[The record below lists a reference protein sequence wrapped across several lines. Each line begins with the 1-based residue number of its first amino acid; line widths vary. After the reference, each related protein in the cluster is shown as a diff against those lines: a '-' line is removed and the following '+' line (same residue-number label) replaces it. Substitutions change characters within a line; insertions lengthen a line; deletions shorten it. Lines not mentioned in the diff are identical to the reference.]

1 MRFHHLDLNLLV
13 VLDTLLTEQNITR
26 AAELLNVSQS
36 AASGL
41 LARLREYFDD
51 ELLVQVGRKM
61 LPTPLAQSLA
71 EPVRRVLLDIQ
82 STIVNK
88 PEFDPRTCKRHFKL
102 IATDFVTTVILG
114 PLTQRL
120 QQRAPHI
127 TLDIQHASDR
137 YNQMLTQG
145 EVDFVIMPDQYLSNL
160 HAKELLFEDDYQCV
174 VWSQNTLVGEQLS
187 LEEYL
192 KMGHIAV
199 NFGSAREPSFS
210 EKILQGYN
218 HVRRVELTTS
228 SFNTVPH
235 LLVGTQRVAVIP
247 RSLTS
252 LYGEFLSLRAMAPPF
267 EMPLLRESTLWNKVL
282 DSDPA
287 HRWIRN
293 LLQEVAA
300 EYTQRT
306 AQLHRAYHPEHKG

>member
-26 AAELLNVSQS
+26 AATRLNVSQS

-41 LARLREYFDD
+41 LARLRDYFDD

-61 LPTPLAQSLA
+61 LPTPLAQGLA

-88 PEFDPRTCKRHFKL
+88 PEFDPLTCKRHFKL

-127 TLDIQHASDR
+127 TLDIQHASDH

-145 EVDFVIMPDQYLSNL
+145 EVDFVIMPDQYLSDL

-174 VWSQNTLVGEQLS
+174 VWSQNSLVGDHLDLEQ
-187 LEEYL
+187 YL
-192 KMGHIAV
+192 KLGHIAV

-210 EKILQGYN
+210 EKILQGYGQA
-218 HVRRVELTTS
+218 RRVELTTS

-235 LLVGTQRVAVIP
+235 LLVGTQRVAIIP
-247 RSLTS
+247 RSLAT
-252 LYGEFLSLRAMAPPF
+252 LYGDFLSLRALAPPF
-267 EMPLLRESTLWNKVL
+267 ELPLLREFTLWNKVL

-287 HRWIRN
+287 HRWMRH

-300 EYTQRT
+300 EYSQRV
-306 AQLHRAYHPEHKG
+306 AGLFNGSR

>member
-13 VLDTLLTEQNITR
+13 VLDTLITEQNITR
-26 AAELLNVSQS
+26 AAERLNVSQS

-88 PEFDPRTCKRHFKL
+88 PEFDPLTCKRHFKV
-102 IATDFVTTVILG
+102 IATDFVTTVTLA
-114 PLTQRL
+114 PLTQQL

-127 TLDIQHASDR
+127 TIDIQPAADN

-145 EVDFVIMPDQYLSNL
+145 EVDFAIMPDHYLSDL

-174 VWSQNTLVGEQLS
+174 VWQDNPVVGDTLDLDQYLQL
-187 LEEYL
+187 
-192 KMGHIAV
+192 GHVAV
-199 NFGSAREPSFS
+199 KFGSNREPSFG
-210 EKILQGYN
+210 EKILQRYGKS
-218 HVRRVELTTS
+218 RRIELTTS

-235 LLVGTQRVAVIP
+235 LLVGTHRIAVMQ
-247 RSLTS
+247 RSLAM
-252 LYGEFLSLRAMAPPF
+252 LYAGFLPLKCLPPPF
-267 EMPLLRESTLWNKVL
+267 ELPLLREFILWNKVL

-287 HRWIRN
+287 HRWMRRM
-293 LLQEVAA
+293 LHELVA
-300 EYTQRT
+300 EN
-306 AQLHRAYHPEHKG
+306 AQNSADKASPRPQ

>member
-26 AAELLNVSQS
+26 AAERLNVSQS

-61 LPTPLAQSLA
+61 LPTPVAQGLA

-88 PEFDPRTCKRHFKL
+88 PEFDPLTCKRHFKL
-102 IATDFVTTVILG
+102 IATDFVTTVMLG
-114 PLTQRL
+114 PLAQHL

-145 EVDFVIMPDQYLSNL
+145 EVDFVIMPDQYLSDL
-160 HAKELLFEDDYQCV
+160 HAKELLFENDYQCV
-174 VWSQNTLVGEQLS
+174 VWSHNTRVGDELS
-187 LEEYL
+187 LEQYL
-192 KMGHIAV
+192 SLGHIAV

-210 EKILQGYN
+210 EKILQGYGQA
-218 HVRRVELTTS
+218 RRVELTTS

-235 LLVGTQRVAVIP
+235 LLVGTERVAVIP
-247 RSLTS
+247 RSLAT
-252 LYGEFLSLRAMAPPF
+252 LYGKFLSLRALTPPF
-267 EMPLLRESTLWNKVL
+267 ELPLLREFTLWNKVL

-287 HRWIRN
+287 HRWMRH
-293 LLQEVAA
+293 LLQEVAQ
-300 EYTQRT
+300 EYNVRLSASQ
-306 AQLHRAYHPEHKG
+306 

>member
-61 LPTPLAQSLA
+61 LPTPLAQSLT

-114 PLTQRL
+114 PLAQRL

-192 KMGHIAV
+192 KLGHIAV

-218 HVRRVELTTS
+218 HLRRVELTTS
-228 SFNTVPH
+228 SFITVPH

-247 RSLTS
+247 RSLMS
-252 LYGEFLSLRAMAPPF
+252 LYGEFLSLRALTPPF
-267 EMPLLRESTLWNKVL
+267 EMPLLREFTLWNKVL

-293 LLQEVAA
+293 LLQEIAA
-300 EYTQRT
+300 EYTLRT
-306 AQLHRAYHPEHKG
+306 AKLHRSYHPERKG

>member
-26 AAELLNVSQS
+26 AASRLNVSQS

-61 LPTPLAQSLA
+61 LPTPLAQGLA

-82 STIVNK
+82 SSIVNK
-88 PEFDPRTCKRHFKL
+88 PEFDPLTCKRHFKL
-102 IATDFVTTVILG
+102 IATDFVTTVILS
-114 PLTQRL
+114 PLAQRL

-127 TLDIQHASDR
+127 SIDIQPAADN

-145 EVDFVIMPDQYLSNL
+145 EVDFVIMPDLYLSDL

-174 VWSQNTLVGEQLS
+174 VWRDNPLVGETLS
-187 LEEYL
+187 LEQYL
-192 KMGHIAV
+192 QLGHVAV
-199 NFGSAREPSFS
+199 NFGNNREPSLG
-210 EKILQGYN
+210 ERTLLRYGKA
-218 HVRRVELTTS
+218 RRVELTTS

-235 LLVGTQRVAVIP
+235 LLVGTHRIAVMH
-247 RSLTS
+247 RSLAT
-252 LYGEFLSLRAMAPPF
+252 LYAGFLPLKILPLPFEFPSLREF
-267 EMPLLRESTLWNKVL
+267 TLWNKIL
-282 DSDPA
+282 DNDPA
-287 HRWIRN
+287 HRWMRY

-300 EYTQRT
+300 QYFQSVTPVLGESR
-306 AQLHRAYHPEHKG
+306 PV